1 MTGQSKVC
9 AFTVPWRFSRATC
22 TENAQRHG
30 KRVKGNFFQ
39 KNSHIWDSN
48 SMTAARNPYYF
59 NAFTHDTTG
68 STISVLEYSR
78 EEKIAVVSPRPTLCT
93 VKHSKQ
99 RAEKP
104 RDVYVTN
111 QERHQAPSPMQL
123 ATWKFSPVRKEKYNA
138 HSVADAFDAY
148 QHRLQAKKWAE
159 PKITTTRTH
168 QRTHTHK
175 KHVTI
180 NETATEIIDNSR
192 PKLAKIR
199 LTNRRNDEVKIDNV
213 TTTKTISE
221 EEIHD
226 ENDVIRIQKASS
238 SKIQKPGFYG
248 TIEAELCAEQA
259 AAHLSLA
266 GENLERLQFVTD
278 AVYPQTAQHLKRLH
292 EIDDD
297 VKDFH
302 SQMRRRRVKVPT
314 SAGTTTQIAH
324 FIINENN

>member
-1 MTGQSKVC
+1 M
-9 AFTVPWRFSRATC
+9 W
-22 TENAQRHG
+22 
-30 KRVKGNFFQ
+30 
-39 KNSHIWDSN
+39 
-48 SMTAARNPYYF
+48 
-59 NAFTHDTTG
+59 
-68 STISVLEYSR
+68 
-78 EEKIAVVSPRPTLCT
+78 
-93 VKHSKQ
+93 
-99 RAEKP
+99 AEP
-104 RDVYVTN
+104 
-111 QERHQAPSPMQL
+111 
-123 ATWKFSPVRKEKYNA
+123 
-138 HSVADAFDAY
+138 
-148 QHRLQAKKWAE
+148 KWAE

-175 KHVTI
+175 KHVII
-180 NETATEIIDNSR
+180 NGTATEIIDNSR

-213 TTTKTISE
+213 TTAKRISE

-226 ENDVIRIQKASS
+226 ENDVVRIQKTS
-238 SKIQKPGFYG
+238 SKLQKSGFYG

-266 GENLERLQFVTD
+266 VENLERLQFVTD

-297 VKDFH
+297 VKDFN

-314 SAGTTTQIAH
+314 SAGTTKQIAH